1 MSELLQFM
9 YQGEVNV
16 KHTELPTF
24 MKIAETLQ
32 IKGLTTPSQKP
43 NSPHHVSGHHRRP
56 PLSSSPMHMT
66 SQQMQ
71 QQQHAKNMTSSES
84 NLSSPQPPSYP
95 NNQIKMDGP
104 SASSTPGQK
113 RTATATDYTTPE
125 GYAAYN
131 TKAKIP
137 KRSVGSEITDNS
149 NGPNEINNDSMDN
162 MTGDEVFMPPIP
174 QISMSEGRFDLN
186 NVKRENPEN
195 AISPAPRQSA
205 GSNYNYD
212 NNYNNVSG
220 ASSSASGY
228 ASNKEY
234 QNESHEYGG
243 SSKGHH
249 MEIPPGINN
258 ITMLSSTSLLHGNC
272 IFNRNNTVATQQ
284 GMKTYWLCKSYR
296 ITMCRARCITHQGR
310 VISATGVHNH
320 SPHMKNGPNPDD
332 PSQPPPQPIVI
343 TSSTTATGS
352 HGSSQQQ
359 QQQQQQQ
366 QLLPPLPPNQSSP
379 PLLPQH
385 MSTLQQLTGQSSSHH
400 LPISAVQQMGPG
412 STQHMHHIV
421 AGPHQIA
428 PGEKWFQGKLQF
440 MLSQRGKPLLV
451 HNGENFGIQY
461 VRKDKKYWQCNL
473 SRKYNCK
480 ARVTTTDNDDIIV
493 TNADH
498 CHTEIR
504 AHLKKEYK
512 LNKMNQLAQLH
523 NIQQQQQ
530 QNEKRIREEQ
540 EIQQNRIIEHLKNFQ
555 SQQNLSN
562 NNGN

>member
-249 MEIPPGINN
+249 MEIPP
-258 ITMLSSTSLLHGNC
+258 
-272 IFNRNNTVATQQ
+272 V
-284 GMKTYWLCKSYR
+284 
-296 ITMCRARCITHQGR
+296 
-310 VISATGVHNH
+310 
-320 SPHMKNGPNPDD
+320 
-332 PSQPPPQPIVI
+332 
-343 TSSTTATGS
+343 
-352 HGSSQQQ
+352 
-359 QQQQQQQ
+359 
-366 QLLPPLPPNQSSP
+366 
-379 PLLPQH
+379 
-385 MSTLQQLTGQSSSHH
+385 
-400 LPISAVQQMGPG
+400 
-412 STQHMHHIV
+412 
-421 AGPHQIA
+421 A